1 MKPPYVSRSAASNDS
16 AAFADAATHAQHD
29 DDDARPLDR
38 AVAREAAQWLVR
50 LADNPTPDDLA
61 ACSRWRAADPEH
73 ARAWRRAERLNA
85 KLRAMPA
92 NLAMPALARAGR
104 REGGERGASV
114 TNATN
119 STSGTRRSALKALTV
134 LLAAGPS
141 AYLAWRATPWR
152 VWTADARTA
161 TGERRTL
168 VLDDGTRVELNTA
181 TALDVAF
188 DAHERRV
195 RLDAGEIFVETA
207 PDRAPDRANIPTNPG
222 RPFIVQTAD
231 GRIRALGTR
240 FVVRQLGDG
249 LGNGDDNDAGT
260 HVAVLHGAVE
270 ITPADAPH
278 LTRVVNAGE
287 QTRFTARSIDA
298 LTPADPH
305 AADWTQGVLFA
316 DHVRL
321 ADFLTEIG
329 RYRSGLL
336 RCDPAVADLRI
347 SGAFQLA
354 DTDSLLTALPATLPV
369 QVVWRTRYWVT
380 VAAAP
385 AAPAVVDNTARREST

>member
-1 MKPPYVSRSAASNDS
+1 MKPPYVTHADAGGNSAA
-16 AAFADAATHAQHD
+16 HAQPESLNAFD
-29 DDDARPLDR
+29 SFDDDARPLER
-38 AVAREAAQWLVR
+38 AVARAAAQWLVR
-50 LADNPTPDDLA
+50 LADNPTPEDIA
-61 ACSRWRAADPEH
+61 ACSRWCAADPEH

-85 KLRAMPA
+85 KFRAVPA
-92 NLAMPALARAGR
+92 NLGMPALARAER
-104 REGGERGASV
+104 REGGERVANGA
-114 TNATN
+114 
-119 STSGTRRSALKALTV
+119 RRSALKALTV

-168 VLDDGTRVELNTA
+168 VLDDGSRVDMNTA

-207 PDRAPDRANIPTNPG
+207 PDGATNHAADRTGTTPAQG
-222 RPFIVQTAD
+222 RPFIVQTDD

-240 FVVRQLGDG
+240 FVVRQLGDAATADD
-249 LGNGDDNDAGT
+249 GDGT

-278 LTRVVNAGE
+278 LVRVVNAGE
-287 QTRFTARSIDA
+287 QTRFTSRSIDA

-305 AADWTQGVLFA
+305 AADWTHGVLFA

-321 ADFLTEIG
+321 ADFLAEIG

-354 DTDSLLTALPATLPV
+354 DTDSLLTALPSTLPV

-385 AAPAVVDNTARREST
+385 AADSMPAAGDSAARRETT